1 MGGISGRKGGALR
14 VGFGYDIHPLV
25 TGRPLILGGVNIPF
39 EKGLDGHSDADVLCH
54 AVTDALLGAA
64 ALGDIGEHF
73 PDTDPAYKNARS
85 IDLLGRVVA
94 KLHEAGYAIGNVD
107 STVVAEAPRLLP
119 YKEKIH
125 TTIASALTIDK
136 QKVSV
141 KAKTQE
147 GFGPVGRGE
156 AVAAY
161 AVVSIESTT

>member
-1 MGGISGRKGGALR
+1 MR

-119 YKEKIH
+119 YKEKIQ